1 MTSKTILGPRGSEGA
16 IVNGIEDT
24 RWEPII
30 FDPFFGLN
38 WNFSSLSS
46 FANASKM
53 FHDISSRVL
62 GTIPLVVKREPE
74 GGGEPTGLPPPFLR
88 PILPPFFFI
97 LLYANSNIKGLQ
109 TKLYSFRSITRPGS
123 FKTLLVRS
131 LIFFITFSLP
141 GPGAKG
147 AAFRGQGAKGAGAPL
162 LA

>member
-1 MTSKTILGPRGSEGA
+1 MTSKTILGPRGSEGG
-16 IVNGIEDT
+16 IVNGIEGT

-147 AAFRGQGAKGAGAPL
+147 AGAPL